1 MISVATKLVLLMNNR
16 CVPRF
21 SAWKRKRTRREFR
34 EILGRNRSGKKEE
47 ETVRESVGL
56 RAITRYEDGWKMSDE
71 VKRLLD
77 KGVSENAARA
87 GEMIAERNVA
97 NWRRL
102 KRKHYEL
109 EMIRAKQ

>member
-71 VKRLLD
+71 VNYW
-77 KGVSENAARA
+77 SERSAAK
-87 GEMIAERNVA
+87 MQ
-97 NWRRL
+97 L
-102 KRKHYEL
+102 EL
-109 EMIRAKQ
+109 ER